1 MFIEPDQADL
11 QALMGRVHLHSD
23 NGYLEHRCDR
33 LRDVEWKLD
42 PVRHV
47 IIPHPFWVEPELLDE
62 LLEVLL
68 DIGWIHGNRPE
79 LDRIILA
86 HGLVRAEGHLG
97 STPESGAKLPCIL
110 EGSCAELEMVPVRRS
125 RNIIEGVGLAQGG
138 VPALDHAIE
147 WQDPRFQPRPHLGQN
162 RG

>member
-11 QALMGRVHLHSD
+11 QALMGRVHLHGS

-86 HGLVRAEGHLG
+86 HGLVRAEVTSARRRNL
-97 STPESGAKLPCIL
+97 ARLPCIL

-125 RNIIEGVGLAQGG
+125 RTSSKGRRLKAC
-138 VPALDHAIE
+138 PALDHAIE

>member
-1 MFIEPDQADL
+1 MDELA
-11 QALMGRVHLHSD
+11 
-23 NGYLEHRCDR
+23 
-33 LRDVEWKLD
+33 
-42 PVRHV
+42 
-47 IIPHPFWVEPELLDE
+47 ELLDE

-138 VPALDHAIE
+138 SQHSITQSNGKIRASS
-147 WQDPRFQPRPHLGQN
+147 
-162 RG
+162 RGRT